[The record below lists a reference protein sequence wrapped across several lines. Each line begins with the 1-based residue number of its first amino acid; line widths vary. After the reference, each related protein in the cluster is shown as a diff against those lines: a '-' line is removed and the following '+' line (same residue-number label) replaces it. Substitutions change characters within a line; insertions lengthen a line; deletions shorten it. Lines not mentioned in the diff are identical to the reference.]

1 MMKCVRLARKV
12 AFMAM
17 DLRDAKVA
25 FVAMVLRDVK
35 VAFVAMVLKDVK
47 VLIVMAVLR
56 DVVAV
61 RRVAAQWG
69 HPTPSD
75 LLNMPCILILMGMEN
90 SIRRN

>member
-25 FVAMVLRDVK
+25 FVM
-35 VAFVAMVLKDVK
+35 M
-47 VLIVMAVLR
+47 VLR

-61 RRVAAQWG
+61 QRVAVQWG

-90 SIRRN
+90 SIRQN